1 MLNLNNKTLC
11 ILSNLKIQ
19 PPYNYSPFLS
29 RFIISFIPSHY
40 AVCSGEKKKKL
51 NIIRNM
57 LRVTKSCP
65 RVTHDVRSSPSL
77 TPRKRPSASVLLA
90 LPHQPSSSAAP
101 SPSHPA
107 LLLRGTEEK
116 RTRTQEREQAQAQGR
131 WRTLLQ
137 SPVISMVRL
146 WIEAWLPGA
155 DRTGRGGF
163 CVVFASVHVFDN
175 ECGPSTG
182 VRLRL
187 ALRGS

>member
-1 MLNLNNKTLC
+1 MLNLNNMTLC
-11 ILSNLKIQ
+11 ILSNPKIQ

-29 RFIISFIPSHY
+29 RCIILFIPSHHQCA
-40 AVCSGEKKKKL
+40 AVKKNKKQL

-116 RTRTQEREQAQAQGR
+116 RTRTQEQAQAQAQGR

-146 WIEAWLPGA
+146 WIEA
-155 DRTGRGGF
+155 
-163 CVVFASVHVFDN
+163 
-175 ECGPSTG
+175 
-182 VRLRL
+182 
-187 ALRGS
+187 